1 MTFNDAIAKFTSKFP
16 ELTATLVI
24 DYDKDHFVIEALK
37 NIDVADYNSPY
48 YGVDKRNGNVTSF
61 IPQLDL
67 DAFFEAVGNR
77 TVYSIR

>member
-1 MTFNDAIAKFTSKFP
+1 MTFNDAIVNFTSKFP
-16 ELTATLVI
+16 ELTVTLVI

-37 NIDVADYNSPY
+37 NIGVADYNSPY

-67 DAFFEAVGNR
+67 DAFFEAVDNR